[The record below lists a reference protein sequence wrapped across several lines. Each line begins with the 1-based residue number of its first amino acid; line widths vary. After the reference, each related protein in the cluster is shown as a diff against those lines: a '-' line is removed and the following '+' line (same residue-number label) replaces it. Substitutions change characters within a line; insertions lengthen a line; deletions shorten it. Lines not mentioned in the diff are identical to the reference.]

1 MKSLNTIV
9 CVKLV
14 SAANGTKS
22 SLDVYAANRDA
33 TDLSVNPFDLYA
45 VEEGLRIRE
54 QTNGKATVIS
64 MGIPAVADKLKDMIA
79 MGADEAILLS
89 DPAFAGSDA
98 LATAYA
104 LAMGIRK
111 IGDYGLVICGK
122 QAIDGDTAQVGPALA
137 EQLGIPHVTNV
148 RRIEEINESQIRCQR
163 MTDDGYEVIAMSL
176 PAVISVVKE
185 INDPRLPSLKGMMR
199 SKKAV
204 IPVWSA
210 EETESDIS
218 LCGLAGS
225 PTRIA
230 STYVPVREAKSE
242 MIDGEP
248 DEQART
254 LVDKLLSMQRK
265 AAN

>member
-1 MKSLNTIV
+1 MNTII

-14 SAANGTKS
+14 STANGAKS
-22 SLDVYAANRDA
+22 SLDVYAVNRDA
-33 TDLSVNPFDLYA
+33 TDLTVNPFDLYA
-45 VEEGLRIRE
+45 VEEGLRIKE

-64 MGIPAVADKLKDMIA
+64 MGIPTVVDKLKDMIA
-79 MGADEAILLS
+79 MGADDAILLS

-98 LATAYA
+98 LATAYV

-111 IGDYGLVICGK
+111 IADYSLVLCGK

-148 RRIEEINESQIRCQR
+148 RRIEEIIDGHIRCQR

-210 EETESDIS
+210 EEIDADKNQ
-218 LCGLAGS
+218 CGLLGS
-225 PTRIA
+225 PTRID
-230 STYVPVREAKSE
+230 STFVPVREMKSE
-242 MIDGEP
+242 MIKGEP
-248 DEQART
+248 DEQAKT
-254 LVDKLLSMQRK
+254 LVDKLLSLQTK
-265 AAN
+265 VSS